1 MRRSGLCRLV
11 ILCIPLLMV
20 LAPAAHRLTMAL
32 SGSTSGHALGAGD
45 DSWAVLSD
53 APILVKVPALPDSS
67 TAVPLAAHHHASMCC
82 GADDSSESGE
92 SPHEACM
99 AACCPAALTADRH
112 HPGGAIAAGTE
123 LALAIPP
130 SASREDIPPP
140 PRRERMS

>member
-1 MRRSGLCRLV
+1 MRLCRLV

-20 LAPAAHRLTMAL
+20 LAPAAHRLAMGL
-32 SGSTSGHALGAGD
+32 SGSAPGHVLVAGD
-45 DSWAVLSD
+45 DSLAVPSD
-53 APILVKVPALPDSS
+53 APILGEAPALPDSS
-67 TAVPLAAHHHASMCC
+67 TAVALADHHHASMCC
-82 GADDSSESGE
+82 GAGDPSETGE

>member
-1 MRRSGLCRLV
+1 MRLCRLV

-53 APILVKVPALPDSS
+53 APILVKVPALPGS
-67 TAVPLAAHHHASMCC
+67 TAVALADHHHASMCC
-82 GADDSSESGE
+82 DAGDLPGG

-99 AACCPAALTADRH
+99 AACCPAVIAADRH
-112 HPGGAIAAGTE
+112 HPGGTIAAGTE